1 MSLAESR
8 ERLDAV
14 VGPPSGGQHSSPGRQ
29 GESLMAS
36 PPTWRALEA
45 LVEKYRGRRFEEL
58 LRDPGFRRLSP
69 MGVRAL
75 AADYRRQ
82 TKRLRSDIEEAR
94 SIEAAGSSGSSDGLP
109 ALELS
114 ARRVDGASFPVAE
127 DCD

>member
-1 MSLAESR
+1 
-8 ERLDAV
+8 
-14 VGPPSGGQHSSPGRQ
+14 
-29 GESLMAS
+29 MAS